1 MTHGYKNVLCE
12 RIPSKCQGFETQI
25 SSCLTWKK
33 IEISHNLPL
42 NMIAVIYLMH
52 TSCIGFSQ
60 AGDLLAKDG
69 ISAEAKYT
77 WRTCIGIQN
86 VVTEWNAIITPVN
99 TWLWRKLK
107 ENWKMVQI
115 INLRTIRPLDR
126 HCINTS
132 VRKTS
137 RLVTLEEGWPQHG
150 VGCEIMFILY
160 PHLQTLIDY
169 NHEISLKQMVGFNSD
184 SLLTLVQFLITS
196 SNFHHWVYKDGIQ

>member
-1 MTHGYKNVLCE
+1 
-12 RIPSKCQGFETQI
+12 
-25 SSCLTWKK
+25 
-33 IEISHNLPL
+33 
-42 NMIAVIYLMH
+42 
-52 TSCIGFSQ
+52 
-60 AGDLLAKDG
+60 
-69 ISAEAKYT
+69 
-77 WRTCIGIQN
+77 
-86 VVTEWNAIITPVN
+86 
-99 TWLWRKLK
+99 
-107 ENWKMVQI
+107 MVQI

-169 NHEISLKQMVGFNSD
+169 NHEISLKQMLGFDSD

-196 SNFHHWVYKDGIQ
+196 SNFHH